1 MLKKSDKKII
11 WIVVAAIIVAEA
23 VVLVCVLGPF
33 RHHHEHKKND
43 ETVSRSI
50 SHKSSAQNRAD
61 ASEALGKTLMAA
73 RISPHGDKDN
83 DRMKSLEKD
92 KNYSQVL
99 DKDFVNGV
107 YFSDDASDPYK
118 INSYESLISISQHLP
133 KNLSPAAPQM
143 AYDQPELGTVYVPLG
158 VFTGQQNAFV
168 VEMVYV
174 KGQWKVNPYSL
185 VEQIRLSAIISGKK

>member
-11 WIVVAAIIVAEA
+11 WIVVAAIVVAEA
-23 VVLVCVLGPF
+23 VVLVCIFGPF
-33 RHHHEHKKND
+33 RHHHEHHKND

-73 RISPHGDKDN
+73 RVSPRGDKDN
-83 DRMKSLEKD
+83 DRMKSLEKN

-99 DKDFVNGV
+99 DKGFVNGV

-185 VEQIRLSAIISGKK
+185 VEQIRLSAIISSKK